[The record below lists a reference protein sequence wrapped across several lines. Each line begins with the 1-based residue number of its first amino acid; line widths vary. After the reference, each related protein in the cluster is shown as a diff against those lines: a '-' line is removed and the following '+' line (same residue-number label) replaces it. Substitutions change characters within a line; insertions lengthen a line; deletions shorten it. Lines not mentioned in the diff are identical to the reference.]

1 MLRLDKNKIISFGES
16 LFLSNDR
23 YADMFEGLPASK
35 AIVPIV
41 TDKFGNLTT
50 SSAVLIKYREKI
62 LLLTAL
68 HCIDKSDCCERSA
81 NFFDEGIGELSN
93 VDWCFCEGFDFAF
106 ACLDNVDAKRI
117 IEKKQYFELPSFQD
131 ISKASGTSRQY
142 FLSVGYPVS
151 RNKKIKQKKEIKRE
165 KVFLEQSIKK
175 SSGDEIFCEYDRDN
189 FFMPDGE
196 KIKEAFHPL
205 GMSGGALIHLN
216 TVYDA
221 AIEIK
226 PNFMLAGII
235 TKYRKDKQMLVSTN
249 MFVIKNVIK
258 SYFKG

>member
-23 YADMFEGLPASK
+23 YADMFEGLTASK

-68 HCIDKSDCCERSA
+68 HCIDKSDYCERSV

-93 VDWCFCEGFDFAF
+93 VDWCFCEDFDFAF

-117 IEKKQYFELPSFQD
+117 IEKKQYFELPSFQG
-131 ISKASGTSRQY
+131 ISKVSGTSRQY

-151 RNKKIKQKKEIKRE
+151 RNKKIKTKGIKRE
-165 KVFLEQSIKK
+165 KIFLEQSIKK
-175 SSGDEIFCEYDRDN
+175 SSNDEIFCEYDRSN
-189 FFMPDGE
+189 FFKPDGGG
-196 KIKEAFHPL
+196 IKEMFHPL

-221 AIEIK
+221 AIEMK
-226 PNFMLAGII
+226 SNFMIAGII
-235 TKYRKDKQMLVSTN
+235 TKYCKDKQMLVSTN
-249 MFVIKNVIK
+249 MFVIKNVIEN
-258 SYFKG
+258 YFRGQ